1 MLRRISRKCL
11 GGFWGYF
18 SGFVGSFWGFLG
30 LWGVLKCKSGFL
42 SDRLRVFYL
51 AVSVVIGDFWG
62 CCVMFLREFLWSYQS
77 YFRGDGGR
85 GRAGVLPRLLGF
97 RWGFT

>member
-1 MLRRISRKCL
+1 M
-11 GGFWGYF
+11 
-18 SGFVGSFWGFLG
+18 
-30 LWGVLKCKSGFL
+30 CKSGFL